1 LRSGTTRSFGLNAAV
16 VDAVLA
22 VLLAG
27 LALVSLVGQFSQMQL
42 DPDEGLYFR
51 QADLVGFV
59 LILLGT
65 LPLVWRRQVP
75 LIALGLSSLVFV
87 VFQSLGY
94 ATIELPF
101 APLLALYTTAAYRSL
116 PVSASA
122 AVVIALSLVAAAFAA
137 PGPVFEDQL
146 LANVLS
152 VAVAWTLGYG
162 VQLGRIRTALLED
175 RAAQLAREQAAR
187 TEQAVAQE
195 KARIARELH
204 DIVAHNVSVIVAQAG
219 GATRVFHDRPEQAR
233 EALRSIETSGR
244 VALTEMRR
252 LLGVLRPDGS
262 EGRHPPQPT
271 LGDLPNLI
279 DGIRRTGL
287 PVEIMIEGEPRSLP
301 AGLELNAYRIVQEA
315 LTNTLKHAGPSTAR
329 VRLRYQPDGLEL
341 EVCDDGR
348 GGQPDRGTGQGLV
361 GMRQRAALLDGTLC
375 VGPGSAGGFRVAA
388 RLPIPGES
396 R

>member
-1 LRSGTTRSFGLNAAV
+1 MHTAYSQGVDDGARCAGRDAFTAMTARAWGGWGRQVTPDPLADCDGSPSGQTLLRQPLRSGTTRSFGLNAAV

-122 AVVIALSLVAAAFAA
+122 
-137 PGPVFEDQL
+137 
-146 LANVLS
+146 
-152 VAVAWTLGYG
+152 
-162 VQLGRIRTALLED
+162 
-175 RAAQLAREQAAR
+175 
-187 TEQAVAQE
+187 
-195 KARIARELH
+195 
-204 DIVAHNVSVIVAQAG
+204 
-219 GATRVFHDRPEQAR
+219 
-233 EALRSIETSGR
+233 
-244 VALTEMRR
+244 
-252 LLGVLRPDGS
+252 
-262 EGRHPPQPT
+262 
-271 LGDLPNLI
+271 
-279 DGIRRTGL
+279 
-287 PVEIMIEGEPRSLP
+287 
-301 AGLELNAYRIVQEA
+301 
-315 LTNTLKHAGPSTAR
+315 
-329 VRLRYQPDGLEL
+329 
-341 EVCDDGR
+341 
-348 GGQPDRGTGQGLV
+348 
-361 GMRQRAALLDGTLC
+361 
-375 VGPGSAGGFRVAA
+375 
-388 RLPIPGES
+388 
-396 R
+396 